1 MQGGLIFEAVLEAEN
16 LFDAVYLSSTL
27 SVVVAFFTVIRA
39 A

>member
-1 MQGGLIFEAVLEAEN
+1 MKDGLIFEPVLEAEN

-27 SVVVAFFTVIRA
+27 SVVAAFFTVIRA